1 MLPLLLWWWCCR
13 FKFYRFDISVQLLD
27 GPSVL
32 NYLVGLVGGQAPL
45 ASHTIHLAGRWAAA
59 GAVGHARPGMLA
71 VASADLA
78 GCTVYVTVYG
88 TVTGS

>member
-1 MLPLLLWWWCCR
+1 MRPRR

-45 ASHTIHLAGRWAAA
+45 ASHTVHLAARWAGLWCIWGAA
-59 GAVGHARPGMLA
+59 SGLGRRSVMGQ
-71 VASADLA
+71 
-78 GCTVYVTVYG
+78 C
-88 TVTGS
+88 